1 MILKPIL
8 PKEDSTS
15 DYYSHFF
22 RFLDQYDYDGAF
34 EFLSSIFKNEKSQTK
49 KGSPTDFLHEEDSN
63 STKNLF
69 AHFQEMNSAFHFSE
83 PLESR
88 IARILENLE
97 ESLTED
103 NLRKHRF
110 KPFNGFLFK
119 MSDYEFCNAVMDSV
133 HFDLAEKITSSA
145 LGLNHEMIWDAD
157 SYPPGESSEYYD
169 FIYDLKEGEFP
180 ISFQG
185 KKVKGNDLHVH
196 TKLILFSKMISEMV
210 KTLFEEERFAKIRKA
225 FPFYVLI
232 DSKDC
237 YDYKGKPFLLEVLP
251 AIELQS
257 LEKNPHFELHQNS
270 FQKENNV
277 SPAEEFIFSLAYLE
291 NPDQKEYKRLLE
303 LADSHPKWKEL
314 LFKGGIFSLQK
325 TETVIGK
332 PEWKR
337 SFLES
342 EEAPSELSSSENAAS
357 DLSDSDLSAFWK
369 KIQFYPSSYFS
380 NFFWKLAEFKPE
392 VHLQMAKD
400 FQNQVF
406 LNSPKPLE
414 DTYTKALPYIQ
425 EFSYTLVDS
434 YLGIPE
440 AYREELK
447 ISFEEALVRLERL
460 PHPGFKLRAMEI
472 RTRLLLGD
480 WNSKISPALQNAT
493 EEYINQMIG
502 LIRCMPEEF
511 PWFGDAWD
519 FIFEDRLLPL
529 GHQAKAVISVLTE
542 VLERYNRN
550 SFNED
555 VTRNLAP
562 VFYEIG
568 AEDIHPLIHEL
579 HKRNEF
585 YMEEFYS
592 KWSKQAPLN
601 QWSRF
606 EETIKSSP
614 ESLNES
620 STWNRFLYDSG
631 PGFQLYYEN
640 IEKGKERDF
649 IFRSFLQALKDQPF
663 DLLQRFALFY
673 SENKKKSAKK
683 NEENFFATV
692 AEVTE
697 ILTLLKPQISLT
709 KEQQETWELGNA
721 AKAVEAFAKS
731 KEECEEVL
739 NKTLSEFQDNAFLKF
754 LKVKTIE
761 NKYGLKSAM
770 EELKTVLSVLWKED
784 YVLNKAFFL
793 FLLRP
798 HRDWS
803 KITSEEVYAFYDK
816 TTALFEKEFY
826 YNGQFA
832 AQLSSFRMN
841 LFSKILEK
849 EYPKLVFSEQETY
862 LKRKAEEYKTLET
875 LGTLSPEK
883 IVSYLKP
890 GNPSLNFIL
899 ASKMIQNSESLES
912 SLLQVLEWETED
924 TALFPFLKLFYQD
937 SFLKEKL
944 YDHPVFLKHLAYFIE
959 HYHEV
964 SSKELAKTIFNR
976 LKEKKNSEIIVRT
989 AKRLDNETIVN
1000 CFLSIH
1006 WAFQNENK
1014 MYELEELTEQIL
1026 QKTDSRKP
1034 EYVLI
1039 AGNLSALYM
1048 QNENLE
1054 KAKELFQKL
1063 FSMDW
1068 SRFDYQKDK
1077 SALDMEK
1084 IIGPD
1089 INEQYA
1095 VIFRKYFAMTKFNAA
1110 CLYSRM
1116 EDAPHAVSYLKEA
1129 VSLEPKTY
1137 DRKKIL
1143 AETDFSKIDGHQTYQ
1158 DFLNSLT

>member
-1 MILKPIL
+1 MILKPTL
-8 PKEDSTS
+8 PQENSSS

-22 RFLDQYDYDGAF
+22 RFLDQYDYDGAS

-49 KGSPTDFLHEEDSN
+49 KGSPTDFFYEEDSN
-63 STKNLF
+63 STKSLF
-69 AHFQEMNSAFHFSE
+69 AHFQEMNAAFHFSE

-88 IARILENLE
+88 IGRILENLE

-133 HFDLAEKITSSA
+133 HFDLEEGTASSA

-210 KTLFEEERFAKIRKA
+210 KTLFEEERFAKIPKE

-232 DSKDC
+232 DSQDC

-251 AIELQS
+251 AIQLQS
-257 LEKNPHFELHQNS
+257 LEKNPHLAIHQNAS
-270 FQKENNV
+270 QKEDNV
-277 SPAEEFIFSLAYLE
+277 SSAEELIFSLAYLE

-303 LADSHPKWKEL
+303 LVDSHPEWKEL
-314 LFKGGIFSLQK
+314 LFQGGIFSLQK

-337 SFLES
+337 SFLKS
-342 EEAPSELSSSENAAS
+342 EEAPSDLSLSENAAS
-357 DLSDSDLSAFWK
+357 GLQDSDLSAVWK
-369 KIQFYPSSYFS
+369 KIQFFPSSYFS
-380 NFFWKLAEFKPE
+380 SFFWKLAEFKPE
-392 VHLQMAKD
+392 VHLQTAKD
-400 FQNQVF
+400 FQNKVF

-440 AYREELK
+440 TYREELK
-447 ISFEEALVRLERL
+447 PSFEEALVRLERL

-472 RTRLLLGD
+472 GTRLSSSD
-480 WNSKISPALQNAT
+480 WTSKISPVLQNAT

-519 FIFEDRLLPL
+519 FVFEDRLFPL
-529 GHQAKAVISVLTE
+529 GRQAKAAVPVLTE
-542 VLERYNRN
+542 VLERYNRD

-579 HKRNEF
+579 HKRNQF

-592 KWSKQAPLN
+592 KWSKEAPSN
-601 QWSRF
+601 RWSRF
-606 EETIKSSP
+606 EEVIENSP

-620 STWNRFLYDSG
+620 STWNRFLYDSE

-640 IEKGKERDF
+640 MENGKVKDS
-649 IFRSFLQALKDQPF
+649 IFRSFLRALKDQPF

-683 NEENFFATV
+683 NEENFFSTV
-692 AEVTE
+692 AEVAE
-697 ILTLLKPQISLT
+697 ILTFLKSQISFT
-709 KEQQETWELGNA
+709 KEQLETWELGCS

-731 KEECEEVL
+731 KEECEEIL
-739 NKTLSEFQDNAFLKF
+739 NKTLSEFPDNPFLKF

-770 EELKTVLSVLWKED
+770 EELKTILSDLWKED

-793 FLLRP
+793 FLLKT
-798 HRDWS
+798 HKDWS
-803 KITSEEVYAFYDK
+803 KITSEEIYAFYEK
-816 TTALFEKEFY
+816 TKALFEKEFY
-826 YNGQFA
+826 NNGRFA

-841 LFSKILEK
+841 LFSKVLER
-849 EYPKLVFSEQETY
+849 EYPKLVFSEQEAY
-862 LKRKAEEYKTLET
+862 LKPKAEEYKTLET

-883 IVSYLKP
+883 IVHYLKP

-899 ASKMIQNSESLES
+899 ASKAILNSESLES
-912 SLLQVLEWETED
+912 ALLQVLEWETQDAE
-924 TALFPFLKLFYQD
+924 LFPFLKLFYQD

-944 YDHPVFLKHLAYFIE
+944 YDHPVFLNHLSYFIE
-959 HYHEV
+959 NYREI
-964 SSKELAKTIFNR
+964 SPKELAKIVFNR
-976 LKEKKNSEIIVRT
+976 LREKKNSETIVKT
-989 AKRLDNETIVN
+989 AKTLDNETIIN

-1014 MYELEELTEQIL
+1014 MNELEELTEQIL
-1026 QKTDSRKP
+1026 QKTDLRKP

-1039 AGNLSALYM
+1039 AGNLGVLYI

-1068 SRFDYQKDK
+1068 SRFDYKKDK

-1095 VIFRKYFAMTKFNAA
+1095 DIFRKYFAMAKFNAA

-1116 EDAPHAVSYLKEA
+1116 EDASQAVSYLKEA

-1143 AETDFSKIDGHQTYQ
+1143 AETDFSKIVGDQTYQ
-1158 DFLNSLT
+1158 DFLNSLN